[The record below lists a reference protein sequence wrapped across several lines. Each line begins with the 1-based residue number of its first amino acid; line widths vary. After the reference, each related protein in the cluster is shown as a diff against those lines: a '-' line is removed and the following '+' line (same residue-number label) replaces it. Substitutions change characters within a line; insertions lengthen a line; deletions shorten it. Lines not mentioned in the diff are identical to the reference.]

1 VSVGI
6 DLVDSSR
13 SIKCSLSFQQSD
25 GEYQVGE
32 VNQHVVNA
40 EYRWK
45 DAEKDCTNALS
56 RDAKNAKVNQS
67 PSFAKE
73 RHFGGEQLRGDS

>member
-1 VSVGI
+1 MGI

-13 SIKCSLSFQQSD
+13 SVKCSLSFQQSD
-25 GEYQVGE
+25 DEYQVGE
-32 VNQHVVNA
+32 VKQHVVNA
-40 EYRWK
+40 ESRWK

-67 PSFAKE
+67 LSSAKE
-73 RHFGGEQLRGDS
+73 RHFGGEQLRGDI